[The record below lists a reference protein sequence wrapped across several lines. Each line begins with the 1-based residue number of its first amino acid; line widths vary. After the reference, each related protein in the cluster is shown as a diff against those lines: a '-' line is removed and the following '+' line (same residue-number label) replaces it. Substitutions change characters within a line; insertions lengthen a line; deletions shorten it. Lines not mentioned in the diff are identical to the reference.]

1 MDLDELVRDVCEVV
15 DGPKSTELKVW
26 LSFVKLD
33 DKLPTVSSVQRLLY
47 ESQQGWG
54 EGQSSANSCWVFY
67 FHSELHPILHLV
79 F

>member
-47 ESQQGWG
+47 ESPEGWTMG
-54 EGQSSANSCWVFY
+54 EGESARQIWC
-67 FHSELHPILHLV
+67 
-79 F
+79 